1 MLSCSKSTS
10 NFFLLFFML
19 IVCFQSLVLLTYF
32 LYALLFYISSFSYFM
47 HFFSLFFSSSPFV
60 IRYEEWKGD
69 TWIYQLNGSCAVS
82 MNGADRTNSQQLLE
96 GCGGVVPPN
105 TPFELIHETKGKDDG
120 ENFCCCCCFLFCC
133 RRLTDFFIFLYFNE
147 TQVVFS

>member
-1 MLSCSKSTS
+1 MPSYFIFPRFHTFSSPFCS
-10 NFFLLFFML
+10 LFF
-19 IVCFQSLVLLTYF
+19 F
-32 LYALLFYISSFSYFM
+32 
-47 HFFSLFFSSSPFV
+47 FFSSSPFV
-60 IRYEEWKGD
+60 IRYDEWKGD

-120 ENFCCCCCFLFCC
+120 ENFCCCCCFLLFCC
-133 RRLTDFFIFLYFNE
+133 RRLTDFFICFIF
-147 TQVVFS
+147 